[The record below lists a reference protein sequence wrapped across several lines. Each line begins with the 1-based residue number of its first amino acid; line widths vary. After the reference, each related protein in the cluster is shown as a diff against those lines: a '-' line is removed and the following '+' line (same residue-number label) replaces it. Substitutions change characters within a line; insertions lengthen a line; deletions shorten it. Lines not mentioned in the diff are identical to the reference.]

1 MPPSRAL
8 TGGII
13 GGAGL
18 DDVEVE
24 TPANQLL
31 NLRLPNLKVTP
42 HVAWASNQAIEEFR
56 QQLVDNLEAFAA
68 GNPQNAIT
76 ALKEGALDC

>member
-1 MPPSRAL
+1 M
-8 TGGII
+8 
-13 GGAGL
+13 
-18 DDVEVE
+18 EVE

-42 HVAWASNQAIEEFR
+42 RVAWASNQAIEEVR
-56 QQLVDNLEAFAA
+56 QQLLDNLGAFAA
-68 GNPQNAIT
+68 GNPRNAST

>member
-1 MPPSRAL
+1 M
-8 TGGII
+8 
-13 GGAGL
+13 
-18 DDVEVE
+18 EVE

-31 NLRLPNLKVTP
+31 NLRLPNLIVTP

-68 GNPQNAIT
+68 GDPRNAIT
-76 ALKEGALDC
+76 ALKEGALDSWQCTLKSGDSSPDNTGA